1 MASGHTGNVVPGNR
15 LWVRIPCPPLHA
27 RTAILASASDSEGP
41 AIQAGGGLAAPAILA
56 SASDSEGPAIQ
67 AGGGL
72 AEPARPIG
80 R

>member
-1 MASGHTGNVVPGNR
+1 
-15 LWVRIPCPPLHA
+15 
-27 RTAILASASDSEGP
+27 LAE
-41 AIQAGGGLAAPAILA
+41 PAILA

-72 AEPARPIG
+72 AEPAILASASDFEWPAIRAGGGLAEPARPIG

>member
-1 MASGHTGNVVPGNR
+1 LAAP
-15 LWVRIPCPPLHA
+15 
-27 RTAILASASDSEGP
+27 AILASATDSEGP
-41 AIQAGGGLAAPAILA
+41 AIRAGGGLAAPAILA
-56 SASDSEGPAIQ
+56 SASDSEGPAIR